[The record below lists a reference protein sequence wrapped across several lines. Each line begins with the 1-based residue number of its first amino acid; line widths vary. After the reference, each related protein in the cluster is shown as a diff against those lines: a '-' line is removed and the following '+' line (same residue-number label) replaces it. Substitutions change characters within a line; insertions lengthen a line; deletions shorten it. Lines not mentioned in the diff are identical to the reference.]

1 MNNETRN
8 ATLGCLSV
16 IITFTI
22 LFWIIK
28 GSFLL
33 LKEFWWLIVGI
44 LFLMIVS
51 YYGKL
56 IYNLIYTKK
65 MNLTDSNYEAP
76 MGEVY
81 KVCPHCN
88 AQVKVTETTCPRCK
102 RALN

>member
-1 MNNETRN
+1 MDYNTKN
-8 ATLGCLSV
+8 ATLGCLST
-16 IITFTI
+16 IIFFTI
-22 LFWIIK
+22 IYWIIK
-28 GSFLL
+28 GSFILI
-33 LKEFWWLIVGI
+33 KEFWWLIVGV
-44 LFLMIVS
+44 LFLLIVN

-56 IYNLIYTKK
+56 IYNLIK
-65 MNLTDSNYEAP
+65 MRNITDKEYEAP